1 MVILMHSLFLLT
13 KIHSRRHVAR
23 SISIR
28 ISRMYTYEQTQYVST
43 EDRYVK
49 QPHTMTP
56 RDAPPPWPAL
66 GVERDDARIA
76 REINRATRMTTTPG
90 STRDLRTTVGGASP
104 LEDEDAFQRDDA
116 EAPFDAA
123 RGRDDDGDYDGRTG
137 DDGFIWTSFA
147 EDADPAMPARNE
159 AEVRA
164 RDEAFESALERAR
177 AARRAL
183 ARRSA
188 TEAGRAK
195 SFYEDEVRF
204 AREEAFPGDG
214 CREDGGCEDEAG
226 GEDVAAARG
235 ERANAW
241 RGDFSS
247 FEGAPA
253 RAPRPLPEAWTA
265 PHLNVDLED
274 DGAEFRREAMER
286 AALASAAAEES
297 KRQTERISEM
307 AQSIRRLTAALSACE
322 RREAAAEMSAT
333 AEAERAAALE
343 HQCIEAKA
351 RLKSRESDISELNK
365 VMFVLK
371 KRVEDLTDA
380 LDDARRNDE
389 KYRMEIAELKVNDS
403 ELKRAVEKRAVSER
417 MAYNANEQT
426 KRDVLAL
433 QSKCRMLEE
442 ENERLNARVKEM
454 EGSEFEARKS
464 AQRFHQLAETSARE
478 TEILQRANDSCA
490 AESEDL
496 RRQLNEAHRELTDLK
511 IANGRRSRE
520 VVPPVKSNGVPAQ
533 HIGDS
538 ESSGQAATTK
548 AVPVAPPVPT
558 QRIEL
563 TRSPPRKVENKKNV
577 VAHEEEFH
585 YEHFDDSEYKRRMRD
600 GSGFF
605 YDMRGLD
612 APAAKPK
619 PKGRAKQPV
628 IPPGSRYVPPLEP
641 IPPTVSYDEW
651 MERVSALEHEHM
663 MLALERDAIEA
674 ELTKL
679 PAGAGRNML
688 ERERKARAVERLH
701 DIHTALKDNNV
712 ALKAIRDARG
722 GR

>member
-1 MVILMHSLFLLT
+1 MSV
-13 KIHSRRHVAR
+13 
-23 SISIR
+23 
-28 ISRMYTYEQTQYVST
+28 YTYAQTDYAQKTVT
-43 EDRYVK
+43 FLKE
-49 QPHTMTP
+49 PHTMTP

-76 REINRATRMTTTPG
+76 REINRATLMATTPG
-90 STRDLRTTVGGASP
+90 STRDRRTIVGGASP

-116 EAPFDAA
+116 DAPFDAA
-123 RGRDDDGDYDGRTG
+123 RGRENDGDYDDRTG

-195 SFYEDEVRF
+195 SFYEDEVRL

-214 CREDGGCEDEAG
+214 CREDEVGGEDEA
-226 GEDVAAARG
+226 AAARG

-253 RAPRPLPEAWTA
+253 RAPRPLPVAWTA

-307 AQSIRRLTAALSACE
+307 SQSIRRLTAALSACE

-380 LDDARRNDE
+380 LDEARRDDE

-464 AQRFHQLAETSARE
+464 AQRFHQLAEASARE

-496 RRQLNEAHRELTDLK
+496 RRQLNEAHRDLADLK
-511 IANGRRSRE
+511 IVNGRKTRE
-520 VVPPVKSNGVPAQ
+520 AAPPVKSNGVPAQ

-538 ESSGQAATTK
+538 VTSGRAATTK
-548 AVPVAPPVPT
+548 AVPVAPPAPT
-558 QRIEL
+558 QQIEL
-563 TRSPPRKVENKKNV
+563 TRSPPRKAENKKKNIA
-577 VAHEEEFH
+577 AHEEEFH

-628 IPPGSRYVPPLEP
+628 IPPGSRYVPPPEP
-641 IPPTVSYDEW
+641 IPPKVSYDEW
-651 MERVSALEHEHM
+651 VERVSALEHEHM
-663 MLALERDAIEA
+663 MLALERDALEA
-674 ELTKL
+674 ELAKL

-701 DIHTALKDNNV
+701 DVHTALKDNNV

>member
-1 MVILMHSLFLLT
+1 
-13 KIHSRRHVAR
+13 
-23 SISIR
+23 
-28 ISRMYTYEQTQYVST
+28 
-43 EDRYVK
+43 
-49 QPHTMTP
+49 MTP

-66 GVERDDARIA
+66 GVERDDVRIA
-76 REINRATRMTTTPG
+76 RELKRATLTTTTTPG
-90 STRDLRTTVGGASP
+90 SMSDRRSTVGDASP
-104 LEDEDAFQRDDA
+104 LEDEFQRDEQRDA
-116 EAPFDAA
+116 DAPFGAA
-123 RGRDDDGDYDGRTG
+123 RGRDDDDGGDDDDDGAV

-159 AEVRA
+159 AELRA

-183 ARRSA
+183 TRRSA
-188 TEAGRAK
+188 ADAGRAK
-195 SFYEDEVRF
+195 SFYEDEVRL
-204 AREEAFPGDG
+204 AREDAFPGDG
-214 CREDGGCEDEAG
+214 RREDGDGEDEA
-226 GEDVAAARG
+226 ATRG

-241 RGDFSS
+241 RGDFPS

-253 RAPRPLPEAWTA
+253 RAPRPLPVAWTA

-274 DGAEFRREAMER
+274 DGAEFRREVMER
-286 AALASAAAEES
+286 AAMASAAAEES
-297 KRQTERISEM
+297 KRQMERISEM
-307 AQSIRRLTAALSACE
+307 SQSIRRLTAALSACE
-322 RREAAAEMSAT
+322 RRETAAEMNAT

-343 HQCIEAKA
+343 HQYIEAKA

-380 LDDARRNDE
+380 LDEARRDDE

-417 MAYNANEQT
+417 MAYNAHEQT

-442 ENERLNARVKEM
+442 ENDRLSARVKEM
-454 EGSEFEARKS
+454 EESEFEARKS
-464 AQRFHQLAETSARE
+464 AQRFHQLAEASARE

-490 AESEDL
+490 AESDDL
-496 RRQLNEAHRELTDLK
+496 RRQLNEAHRDLTDLK
-511 IANGRRSRE
+511 ITNRQRTHE
-520 VVPPVKSNGVPAQ
+520 VAPPVKSNGMPAQ
-533 HIGDS
+533 HISDPIS
-538 ESSGQAATTK
+538 LGQATAIK
-548 AVPVAPPVPT
+548 AVPIPPLAPT
-558 QRIEL
+558 QQIEL
-563 TRSPPRKVENKKNV
+563 TRSPPRKVEKNNKNIAV
-577 VAHEEEFH
+577 HDDEFH

-612 APAAKPK
+612 APTTKPK
-619 PKGRAKQPV
+619 PKARAKQSV
-628 IPPGSRYVPPLEP
+628 IPPGCRYAPPPEP
-641 IPPTVSYDEW
+641 IPLKVSYDEW

-663 MLALERDAIEA
+663 TLALERDALEA
-674 ELTKL
+674 ELAKL
-679 PAGAGRNML
+679 PTGAGRNML

>member
-1 MVILMHSLFLLT
+1 
-13 KIHSRRHVAR
+13 
-23 SISIR
+23 
-28 ISRMYTYEQTQYVST
+28 
-43 EDRYVK
+43 
-49 QPHTMTP
+49 MTP

-66 GVERDDARIA
+66 GVERDDVRIA
-76 REINRATRMTTTPG
+76 RELKRATLTTTTTPG
-90 STRDLRTTVGGASP
+90 SMSDRRSTVGDASP
-104 LEDEDAFQRDDA
+104 LEDEFQRDERRDA
-116 EAPFDAA
+116 DAPFGTA
-123 RGRDDDGDYDGRTG
+123 RGRDDDDDGDDDDGAV

-159 AEVRA
+159 AELRA

-183 ARRSA
+183 TRRSA
-188 TEAGRAK
+188 ADAGRAK
-195 SFYEDEVRF
+195 SFYEDEVRL
-204 AREEAFPGDG
+204 AREDAFPGDG
-214 CREDGGCEDEAG
+214 RREDGDGEDEA
-226 GEDVAAARG
+226 ATRG
-235 ERANAW
+235 EQANAW
-241 RGDFSS
+241 RGDFPS

-253 RAPRPLPEAWTA
+253 RAPRPLPVAWTA

-274 DGAEFRREAMER
+274 DGAEFRREVMER
-286 AALASAAAEES
+286 AAMASAAAEES
-297 KRQTERISEM
+297 KRQMERISEM
-307 AQSIRRLTAALSACE
+307 SQSIRRLTAALSACE
-322 RREAAAEMSAT
+322 RRETAAEMNAT

-343 HQCIEAKA
+343 HQYIEAKA

-380 LDDARRNDE
+380 LDEARRDDE

-417 MAYNANEQT
+417 MAYNAHEQT

-442 ENERLNARVKEM
+442 ENDRLSARVKEM
-454 EGSEFEARKS
+454 EESEFEARKS
-464 AQRFHQLAETSARE
+464 AQRFHQLAEASARE

-490 AESEDL
+490 AESDDL
-496 RRQLNEAHRELTDLK
+496 RRQLNEAHRDLTDLK
-511 IANGRRSRE
+511 ITNRRRTHE
-520 VVPPVKSNGVPAQ
+520 VAPPVKSNGMPAQ
-533 HIGDS
+533 HISDPIS
-538 ESSGQAATTK
+538 LGQATTMK
-548 AVPVAPPVPT
+548 AVPVPPLAPT
-558 QRIEL
+558 QQIEL
-563 TRSPPRKVENKKNV
+563 TRSPPRKVEKNNKNIAV
-577 VAHEEEFH
+577 HNDELH

-612 APAAKPK
+612 APTTKPK
-619 PKGRAKQPV
+619 PKARAKQSV
-628 IPPGSRYVPPLEP
+628 IPPGCRYAPPPEP
-641 IPPTVSYDEW
+641 IPLKVSYDEW

-663 MLALERDAIEA
+663 TLALERDALEA
-674 ELTKL
+674 ELAKL
-679 PAGAGRNML
+679 PTGAGRNML

>member
-1 MVILMHSLFLLT
+1 
-13 KIHSRRHVAR
+13 
-23 SISIR
+23 
-28 ISRMYTYEQTQYVST
+28 
-43 EDRYVK
+43 
-49 QPHTMTP
+49 MTP

-66 GVERDDARIA
+66 GVERDDVRIA
-76 REINRATRMTTTPG
+76 RELKRATLTTTTTPG
-90 STRDLRTTVGGASP
+90 SMSDRRSTVGDASP
-104 LEDEDAFQRDDA
+104 LEDEFQRDEQRDA
-116 EAPFDAA
+116 DAPFGAA
-123 RGRDDDGDYDGRTG
+123 RGRDDDDDDDDDGAV

-159 AEVRA
+159 AELRA

-183 ARRSA
+183 TRRSA
-188 TEAGRAK
+188 ADAGRAK
-195 SFYEDEVRF
+195 SFYEDEVRL
-204 AREEAFPGDG
+204 AREDAFPGDG
-214 CREDGGCEDEAG
+214 RREDGDGEDEA
-226 GEDVAAARG
+226 ATRG

-241 RGDFSS
+241 RGDFPS

-253 RAPRPLPEAWTA
+253 RAPRPLPVAWTA

-274 DGAEFRREAMER
+274 DGAEFRREVMER
-286 AALASAAAEES
+286 AAMASAAAEES
-297 KRQTERISEM
+297 KRQMERISEM
-307 AQSIRRLTAALSACE
+307 SQSIRRLTAALSACE
-322 RREAAAEMSAT
+322 RRETAAEMNAT

-343 HQCIEAKA
+343 HQYIEAKA

-380 LDDARRNDE
+380 LDEARRDDE

-417 MAYNANEQT
+417 MAYNAHEQT

-442 ENERLNARVKEM
+442 ENDRLSARVKEM
-454 EGSEFEARKS
+454 EESEFEARKS
-464 AQRFHQLAETSARE
+464 AQRFHQLAEASARE

-490 AESEDL
+490 AESDDL
-496 RRQLNEAHRELTDLK
+496 RRQLNEAHRDLTDLK
-511 IANGRRSRE
+511 ITNRRRTHE
-520 VVPPVKSNGVPAQ
+520 VAPPVKSNGMPAQ
-533 HIGDS
+533 HISDPIS
-538 ESSGQAATTK
+538 LGQATTIK
-548 AVPVAPPVPT
+548 AVPIPPLAPT
-558 QRIEL
+558 QQIEL
-563 TRSPPRKVENKKNV
+563 TRSPPRKVEKNNKNIAV
-577 VAHEEEFH
+577 HDDEFH

-612 APAAKPK
+612 APTTKPK
-619 PKGRAKQPV
+619 PKARAKQSV
-628 IPPGSRYVPPLEP
+628 IPPGCRYAPPPEP
-641 IPPTVSYDEW
+641 IPLKVSYDEW

-663 MLALERDAIEA
+663 TLALERDALEA
-674 ELTKL
+674 ELAKL
-679 PAGAGRNML
+679 PTGAGRNML

>member
-1 MVILMHSLFLLT
+1 MSV
-13 KIHSRRHVAR
+13 
-23 SISIR
+23 
-28 ISRMYTYEQTQYVST
+28 YTYEQTDYAQKTVT
-43 EDRYVK
+43 FLNE
-49 QPHTMTP
+49 PHTMTP

-76 REINRATRMTTTPG
+76 REINRATLMATTPG
-90 STRDLRTTVGGASP
+90 STRDRRTIVGGASP
-104 LEDEDAFQRDDA
+104 LEDEDAFQRDYAD
-116 EAPFDAA
+116 APFDAA
-123 RGRDDDGDYDGRTG
+123 RGRKNDGDYDDRTG

-195 SFYEDEVRF
+195 SFYEDEVRL

-214 CREDGGCEDEAG
+214 CREDEVGGEDEA
-226 GEDVAAARG
+226 AAARG
-235 ERANAW
+235 ERANTW

-253 RAPRPLPEAWTA
+253 RAPRPLPVAWTA

-307 AQSIRRLTAALSACE
+307 SQSIRRLTAALSACE

-380 LDDARRNDE
+380 LDEARRDDE

-464 AQRFHQLAETSARE
+464 AQRFHQLAEASARE

-496 RRQLNEAHRELTDLK
+496 RRQLNEAHRDLADLK
-511 IANGRRSRE
+511 IVNGRKTRE
-520 VVPPVKSNGVPAQ
+520 VAPPVKSNGVPAQ

-538 ESSGQAATTK
+538 VTSGRAATTK
-548 AVPVAPPVPT
+548 AVPVAPPAPP
-558 QRIEL
+558 QQIEL
-563 TRSPPRKVENKKNV
+563 TRSPPRKAENKKKNI

-628 IPPGSRYVPPLEP
+628 IPPGSRYVPPPEP
-641 IPPTVSYDEW
+641 IPPNVSYDEW

-663 MLALERDAIEA
+663 MLALERDALEA
-674 ELTKL
+674 ELAKL

-701 DIHTALKDNNV
+701 DVHTALKDNNV